1 MNLSMNQ
8 RNIVFDAIKGVAI
21 LLIVITH
28 FNWTDSERMIYG
40 FPFWIDTAMP
50 VFMTLSG
57 YLYAQ
62 SFDKH
67 SAVKLKDAY
76 ELPVLL
82 KNLLRFI
89 LPFALLA
96 PLDVLCG
103 VAKTGNVM
111 SSIKHLALG
120 GFGPGSYYVPM
131 MLQFALIFP
140 LLFVVVRKY
149 KRRGVM
155 LLLAFNVAY
164 EWGCSLLEMPVW
176 MSSSAAFNLLGY
188 RILIA
193 RYVGVLGLAIY
204 LSQNKC
210 GMKTSLTL
218 MIGGG
223 MWLVS
228 VCYGGYKPL
237 VFQRWVTT
245 CLPAALFS
253 VGLIMMILRF
263 LQPKHFPDCIIP
275 LVGVVGKSTYEI
287 FLVQKLFY
295 AMPFSCV
302 MTLCAP
308 RTIQLTICL
317 LTCFIGGLLF
327 RSVFQWVYK
336 VKAFG

>member
-1 MNLSMNQ
+1 MNP
-8 RNIVFDAIKGVAI
+8 RNIVLDAIKGVAI
-21 LLIVITH
+21 LCIIVTH

-67 SAVKLKDAY
+67 SVVKLKDAY

-111 SSIKHLALG
+111 SSIKHIVLG

-140 LLFVVVRKY
+140 LLFVIVRKY
-149 KRRGVM
+149 KRCGVM

-164 EWGCSLLEMPVW
+164 EWGFSLLETPVW

-193 RYVGVLGLAIY
+193 RYVGILGLAIY
-204 LSQNKC
+204 LSQNKY
-210 GMKTSLTL
+210 GMKTPLAL

-223 MWLVS
+223 MWLVA
-228 VCYGGYKPL
+228 VCYCGYKPL
-237 VFQRWVTT
+237 VFQRWVTN

-253 VGLIMMILRF
+253 VGLVMMLSRF
-263 LQPKHFPDCIIP
+263 LQPKHLPDCIIP

-295 AMPFSCV
+295 AMPFSYV
-302 MTLCAP
+302 ITLCIP
-308 RTIQLTICL
+308 RTIQLGICL
-317 LTCFIGGLLF
+317 LTCVIGGLLF
-327 RSVFQWVYK
+327 RSMFQCVYK
-336 VKAFG
+336 VKVLGK